1 MDLDLFANLERIDR
15 MLLRHQK
22 LQPAGTK
29 RKLPEPRTSPSF
41 SSLRSTSPLEM
52 AERAE
57 KFQAFIRSER
67 ENIRKLDDDE
77 AFSDLDGDDDEHNME
92 QD

>member
-1 MDLDLFANLERIDR
+1 
-15 MLLRHQK
+15 
-22 LQPAGTK
+22 
-29 RKLPEPRTSPSF
+29 
-41 SSLRSTSPLEM
+41 M

-77 AFSDLDGDDDEHNME
+77 TFSDLDGDDDEHDME